1 MKNFIKTTL
10 MLLALLLP
18 ATANAHDFEVD
29 GIFYNIKGSKV
40 TVTYEGDNYYG
51 SSSNKYTGYVT
62 IPETVTYNGVTYA
75 VTSIGDH
82 AFYDCVNLG
91 GITIPNSI
99 TSIGDYAFNWCSG
112 LTSIT
117 IPKSVTSIGDKVL
130 TYCSGLTSIVVDSDN
145 QKYDSRD
152 NCNAIIST
160 SQKML
165 VAGCQ
170 NTIIPDGVTIIGES
184 AFHGCIGLRGITIP
198 SSVKSIKS
206 YAFHHC
212 TSLTDVVIPNSVTS
226 LGYFA
231 FYGCSSLKSVTIGN
245 SVTTIGGEAFDDCI
259 SLTSVNIPSSV
270 TSIGSWAFRNCR
282 SLTSITVESG
292 NTHYDSRDNCNAII
306 ETASNKLIAGCQN
319 TIIPKTVTAIGSYA
333 FSKCNNLSSVSIP
346 KSITSIES
354 SAFWDCRGLTA
365 VYSYITDLSAV
376 TMEDRVFSFFNSN
389 NYTGRTLYVPQGTAG
404 AYQADENWYPYFE
417 QIVEMEPEAGLTG
430 DVNRDGE
437 VNIADVNAAVDDI
450 LSGNGDTPAAD
461 VNGDGEVTIADV
473 NAILAI
479 ILGGGS
485 PSQDDHEYVDL
496 GLPSGTLWATCNIG
510 ATNPEDYGDYFAWG
524 ETAPKDNYEWFSYKW
539 YVNYKLTKYYAKD
552 GKTELDPEDDA
563 AQVNWGSSWRMPSV
577 EQINELI
584 DNCSWQRTT
593 MNGVV
598 GQLATGPNGNTL
610 FLPATGYHYDEE
622 LHMAGNLGL
631 YWARTLSSFN
641 ANVALSLYFN
651 SEYTYRNNSDRCSG
665 LTVRAVRAPQN

>member
-1 MKNFIKTTL
+1 

-40 TVTYEGDNYYG
+40 TVTYEGDSYYG

-62 IPETVTYNGVTYA
+62 IHETVTYNGVTYA

-389 NYTGRTLYVPQGTAG
+389 NYTCCTLYVPQGTAG

-524 ETAPKDNYEWFSYKW
+524 ETAPKGDFTWETYKW
-539 YVNYKLTKYYAKD
+539 CNGSDRTMTKYCTKSSYGTID
-552 GKTELDPEDDA
+552 NKTELEPEDDA
-563 AQVNWGSSWRMPSV
+563 ACAYWGPSWRMPSQ
-577 EQINELI
+577 EQINELMSH
-584 DNCSWQRTT
+584 CSHESTT
-593 MNGVV
+593 LNGVNGMLV
-598 GQLATGPNGNTL
+598 TGPNGNSI
-610 FLPATGYHYDEE
+610 FLPA
-622 LHMAGNLGL
+622 AGGIEGSTRLDAGL
-631 YWARTLSSFN
+631 YGHYWSRTLDPDSNRF
-641 ANVALSLYFN
+641 ANTLFTIPEAPGVY
-651 SEYTYRNNSDRCSG
+651 YG
-665 LTVRAVRAPQN
+665 LRDHGFCVRPVRAPQN